1 MSLVNDMLRDLEAR
15 RAAPTERLQLDGLH
29 AVDEAAVARRTQ
41 RRRGLIGLAL
51 LVLGGLALW
60 LLLARPNVSTPTPS
74 VPAPTLAVPGA
85 GSASVTSIAAPGA
98 GSGSAADVAA
108 ALQPAQLLEV
118 LPQHDGR
125 GLILQL
131 LLDRA
136 VSYQRR
142 EENGTVSLYLPNVQM
157 NGQLASDA
165 QGRLQRGG
173 HSLSW
178 RVEAQGQGV
187 QVLLVGLGDDL
198 QVRDRLESAGT
209 RWLLWIEVPIGSPAL
224 ADGTNEYANEYA
236 HEDPYR
242 DEAIDLNNLPVAEP
256 AIPAFV
262 EAGSPLPDWVAQPV
276 APAKPSAGAA
286 RTSTPTS
293 QRAAAQAQSAQA
305 ATQAPVDKKSAADK
319 KAQALAELLSR
330 TNDRSPPQVSIA
342 PAAPDALALA
352 RQALQEGDYPR
363 AVRALEALQLTRKND
378 PEVSRWLARAYLA
391 GGESARLL
399 TWLPAHLAQRP
410 QDSQLRVLLA
420 RGQLLAGQA
429 ADAVATLQRYPP
441 SLRQE
446 PTYHALLAASYQQTG
461 EWPQSAA
468 LYRQLIELQPTQ
480 SSWQLGLGIAL
491 EQLSQPAAAARHYR
505 LAQQGP
511 GLDEGARRF
520 ASERATAL
528 GARP

>member
-29 AVDEAAVARRTQ
+29 AVDETAVARRTQ

-51 LVLGGLALW
+51 LLLIGLGLW
-60 LLLARPNVSTPTPS
+60 LLLARPDLSAPTPT
-74 VPAPTLAVPGA
+74 VPDPTLAA
-85 GSASVTSIAAPGA
+85 ESALVSSAAAPLA
-98 GSGSAADVAA
+98 QSGLAADAPM
-108 ALQPAQLLEV
+108 LQPAQLLEV

-142 EENGTVSLYLPNVQM
+142 EENGTVSLYLPNVQL

-165 QGRLQRGG
+165 HGRLQRGG
-173 HSLSW
+173 RSLSW

-224 ADGTNEYANEYA
+224 ADGTSEYPNEYA

-256 AIPAFV
+256 A
-262 EAGSPLPDWVAQPV
+262 
-276 APAKPSAGAA
+276 
-286 RTSTPTS
+286 TP
-293 QRAAAQAQSAQA
+293 RAAVQAQ
-305 ATQAPVDKKSAADK
+305 ADK
-319 KAQALAELLSR
+319 KAQALAELLGNANGR
-330 TNDRSPPQVSIA
+330 GPPQVSVA
-342 PAAPDALALA
+342 PSAPNALTQA

-363 AVRALEALQLTRKND
+363 AIHVLEALQLTRKND

-399 TWLPAHLAQRP
+399 AWLPAHLAQRP
-410 QDSQLRVLLA
+410 RDSELRVLLA
-420 RGQLLAGQA
+420 RGQLQAGQA
-429 ADAVATLQRYPP
+429 ANAVATLQHYPP

-468 LYRQLIELQPTQ
+468 LYQQLIELQPQQ

-491 EQLSQPAAAARHYR
+491 EQLAQPAAAARHYR
-505 LAQQGP
+505 LAHQGP

>member
-15 RAAPTERLQLDGLH
+15 RAAPAERLQLDGLH
-29 AVDEAAVARRTQ
+29 AVDEAAAARRTQ

-51 LVLGGLALW
+51 LVLSGLALW
-60 LLLARPNVSTPTPS
+60 LLLARPDVSTPTPT
-74 VPAPTLAVPGA
+74 VPAQTLAVPGA

-98 GSGSAADVAA
+98 GSGSATDLAA

-118 LPQHDGR
+118 LPQHDAR

-142 EENGTVSLYLPNVQM
+142 EENGTVSLYLPNVQLS
-157 NGQLASDA
+157 GQLASDA

-224 ADGTNEYANEYA
+224 ADGTATGANEYA
-236 HEDPYR
+236 YEDPYR

-256 AIPAFV
+256 ASPAFV
-262 EAGSPLPDWVAQPV
+262 EAGPPLSDWVVQPV
-276 APAKPSAGAA
+276 APAQPSAGAA
-286 RTSTPTS
+286 RASAPS
-293 QRAAAQAQSAQA
+293 AQRAAVQAG
-305 ATQAPVDKKSAADK
+305 VHKKAVADK
-319 KAQALAELLSR
+319 KAQALAELLGNANGR
-330 TNDRSPPQVSIA
+330 GPPQVSIA
-342 PAAPDALALA
+342 PSAPDALTQA

-363 AVRALEALQLTRKND
+363 AIRALEALQLTRKND

-399 TWLPAHLAQRP
+399 AWLPAHLAQRP
-410 QDSQLRVLLA
+410 QDSELRVLLA
-420 RGQLLAGQA
+420 RGQLQGGQA
-429 ADAVATLQRYPP
+429 AEAVATLQHSPP

-461 EWPQSAA
+461 EWPRSAA

>member
-29 AVDEAAVARRTQ
+29 AVDEAAVTRRTR

-51 LVLGGLALW
+51 LLLIGLALW
-60 LLLARPNVSTPTPS
+60 LLLARPDVSTPTPTPT
-74 VPAPTLAVPGA
+74 VPDPTLDVSGA
-85 GSASVTSIAAPGA
+85 ESASVTSAAAQGA
-98 GSGSAADVAA
+98 ESGPAADVPA

-142 EENGTVSLYLPNVQM
+142 EENGTVSLYLPNVQL

-173 HSLSW
+173 RSLSW

-224 ADGTNEYANEYA
+224 ADGTNEYPNGYAN
-236 HEDPYR
+236 EDPYR

-256 AIPAFV
+256 ATPAFV
-262 EAGSPLPDWVAQPV
+262 EAGAPLSDWVVQPV
-276 APAKPSAGAA
+276 TPVQPSAGAA
-286 RTSTPTS
+286 RASTPTA
-293 QRAAAQAQSAQA
+293 QRAAVQAE
-305 ATQAPVDKKSAADK
+305 ADK
-319 KAQALAELLSR
+319 KAQALAELLGNANGR
-330 TNDRSPPQVSIA
+330 GPPQVSIV
-342 PAAPDALALA
+342 PSAPDALTQA

-363 AVRALEALQLTRKND
+363 AIRVLEALQLTRKND

-399 TWLPAHLAQRP
+399 AWLPAHLTQRP
-410 QDSQLRVLLA
+410 QDSELRVLLA
-420 RGQLLAGQA
+420 RGQLIAGQA
-429 ADAVATLQRYPP
+429 AEAVATLQHYPP

-461 EWPQSAA
+461 EWPKSAA
-468 LYRQLIELQPTQ
+468 LYRQLIELQPQQ

-491 EQLSQPAAAARHYR
+491 EQLAQPAAAARHYR

>member
-15 RAAPTERLQLDGLH
+15 RATPTERLQLDGLH
-29 AVDEAAVARRTQ
+29 AVDETAMTRRT
-41 RRRGLIGLAL
+41 RRRGLFGLAL
-51 LVLGGLALW
+51 LLLIGLALW
-60 LLLARPNVSTPTPS
+60 LLLARPDVSMPTPT

-85 GSASVTSIAAPGA
+85 EPAPASSAAAPPA
-98 GSGSAADVAA
+98 GSGVAVDGA
-108 ALQPAQLLEV
+108 PALQPAQLLEV

-142 EENGTVSLYLPNVQM
+142 EENGTVSLYLPNVQL

-173 HSLSW
+173 RSLSW
-178 RVEAQGQGV
+178 RVEAQGKGV

-209 RWLLWIEVPIGSPAL
+209 RWLLWIEVPIGSPAR
-224 ADGTNEYANEYA
+224 ADRTNEYANEYA
-236 HEDPYR
+236 NTEDPYR
-242 DEAIDLNNLPVAEP
+242 DGTIDLNNLPVAEP
-256 AIPAFV
+256 ATPAFP
-262 EAGSPLPDWVAQPV
+262 EDGSPLPDWDVQPV
-276 APAKPSAGAA
+276 APDQLSSGAA
-286 RTSTPTS
+286 RASTATA
-293 QRAAAQAQSAQA
+293 QRGAVQ
-305 ATQAPVDKKSAADK
+305 PGVHKKTLADK
-319 KAQALAELLSR
+319 KAQTLAELLGSANGR
-330 TNDRSPPQVSIA
+330 GPPQVKIA
-342 PAAPDALALA
+342 PATPDALTQA
-352 RQALQEGDYPR
+352 RQVLQAGDYPR
-363 AVRALEALQLTRKND
+363 AILVLEALQLTRKND
-378 PEVSRWLARAYLA
+378 PEVPRLLARAYLA

-399 TWLPAHLAQRP
+399 AWLPAYLAQRP
-410 QDSQLRVLLA
+410 QDSELRVLLA
-420 RGQLLAGQA
+420 RGQLIAGQA
-429 ADAVATLQRYPP
+429 AEAVATLQHYPP

-461 EWPQSAA
+461 EWPKSAA
-468 LYRQLIELQPTQ
+468 LYQQLIELQPTQ

-491 EQLSQPAAAARHYR
+491 EQMAQPAAAALHYR

-511 GLDEGARRF
+511 GLDEDARRF